1 MKNYR
6 FIIIV
11 LATAAAFQLT
21 SCEQNGLKS
30 KLMGKWRISDMHIQ
44 YYEQREKYGQD
55 QIKMLQDSLG
65 RTSDTATTKRI
76 GAQITQI
83 QDQIN
88 AFKATQDSAI
98 AKSSWEF
105 KDKGEFVANE
115 SDGPKNGVWSYD
127 PDLNMLF
134 TVIDNQTSSVKV
146 KFEQDTMTLQ
156 LDSVN
161 YMKFTPYK

>member
-98 AKSSWEF
+98 AKSSSKTPQATAPLLPLRRRPGLMSRRWTCPRTRI
-105 KDKGEFVANE
+105 GVATAIK
-115 SDGPKNGVWSYD
+115 SMRPSRR
-127 PDLNMLF
+127 
-134 TVIDNQTSSVKV
+134 
-146 KFEQDTMTLQ
+146 
-156 LDSVN
+156 
-161 YMKFTPYK
+161 